1 MVCMIMRASIRIA
14 TRDHYEF
21 TKTVKRLSICGA
33 KNLRASSIDNYIY
46 FEAEDLDRV
55 FTCLEDFGKIFLT
68 VDLKVYLRVSSDRL
82 NELISSSNAKK
93 MPMLYPY
100 RIVAIV
106 NNKDYH
112 IAIQKTSNKNVYIA
126 RCIRATNPD
135 IILSPSIFL
144 FSGTMDAVKG
154 EVRKCIELLNKV
166 LSEHLR
172 KPNKLYI

>member
-1 MVCMIMRASIRIA
+1 MIIRSSIRIA

-21 TKTVKRLSICGA
+21 AKTVKRLSICGA

-46 FEAEDLDRV
+46 FEAEDPDKV
-55 FTCLEDFGKIFLT
+55 FMCLEELGKIFLT

-82 NELISSSNAKK
+82 NELIGSSNAKK

-100 RIVAIV
+100 RIVAVV

-126 RCIRATNPD
+126 RCIKVANPD
-135 IILSPSIFL
+135 IILSPSTFL
-144 FSGTMDAVKG
+144 FSGTMDTVKG

-166 LSEHLR
+166 LSEHLH
-172 KPNKLYI
+172 KTDKLYM